1 MLKEVPK
8 DQPLVRVTDDEIRC
22 QKCHSKINE
31 PGLDPRLK
39 WLCDR
44 CNFGQRM
51 KRLLRPRVVYPNN
64 HIPFVKNMP
73 RSGTDWKSLILGGK

>member
-1 MLKEVPK
+1 
-8 DQPLVRVTDDEIRC
+8 
-22 QKCHSKINE
+22 
-31 PGLDPRLK
+31 
-39 WLCDR
+39 
-44 CNFGQRM
+44 M